1 MGKKARGDGEGG
13 GKIGR
18 PPKYPRP
25 AHCPHTNRA
34 EHARGVCYQCS
45 KNMSNRIYK
54 QRKRASARALAES
67 LAGAARERKEQG
79 LDAILAEAA
88 ADDVAQ
94 LASGAGPAH
103 AQEAGGAAR
112 RPRRRGGA
120 ITAAADE
127 EMAEAAGPLQPLVP
141 LAEAAARAGRREMGR
156 GLDLNQGMEEI
167 STLSYTDDM
176 QEAALLLPAPAS
188 PTLAT
193 DLDLPQEKGRVKAAL
208 SPASFFN
215 LSSRLSTEAT
225 GQASEKD
232 GTYYWYVPVANSNSH
247 VRIAG
252 STPNFSASL
261 ESIMNEIAVIAGPPG
276 APDANV
282 ASPSVGDLMQGEE
295 PDNPRFAVPR
305 LGESKKDIDG
315 SLLNQ
320 LAIIF
325 GTDPS

>member
-1 MGKKARGDGEGG
+1 MGKKARGDSEGG

-25 AHCPHTNRA
+25 AHCPHVNRK

-54 QRKRASARALAES
+54 QRKRANARAEAEAR
-67 LAGAARERKEQG
+67 AGAARERKEQG

-88 ADDVAQ
+88 AEDVAQ
-94 LASGAGPAH
+94 LASSTGQAH
-103 AQEAGGAAR
+103 AGDTGGTAR
-112 RPRRRGGA
+112 RSRRRLAG
-120 ITAAADE
+120 ITAAAE
-127 EMAEAAGPLQPLVP
+127 EETATRALPLQPLVP

-167 STLSYTDDM
+167 STLSYTDDI
-176 QEAALLLPAPAS
+176 QEAALLLPTPAS
-188 PTLAT
+188 PTLPT
-193 DLDLPQEKGRVKAAL
+193 DLDLPQEKGKAKAAL
-208 SPASFFN
+208 SPASFFS

-276 APDANV
+276 DHDT
-282 ASPSVGDLMQGEE
+282 ASSMQSDDLLGMREGGPSVQGIAL
-295 PDNPRFAVPR
+295 DD
-305 LGESKKDIDG
+305 SKKDIDG

-325 GTDPS
+325 GTAPS